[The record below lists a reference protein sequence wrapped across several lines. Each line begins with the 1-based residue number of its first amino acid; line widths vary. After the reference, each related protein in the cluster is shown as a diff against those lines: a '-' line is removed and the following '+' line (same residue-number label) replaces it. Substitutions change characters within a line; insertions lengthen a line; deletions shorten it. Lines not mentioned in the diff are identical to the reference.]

1 MLKIDAIIGTITAI
15 CLVGVLVLLYIGESV
30 EVLVPVLTALV
41 AYLLGRKENVV
52 VGTFKGGMAKLGIG
66 KK

>member
-15 CLVGVLVLLYIGESV
+15 CLVGVLVLLYVGESV

>member
-15 CLVGVLVLLYIGESV
+15 CLVGVLVLLYVGESV

-41 AYLLGRKENVV
+41 AYLLGRKESVV
-52 VGTFKGGMAKLGIG
+52 VGAFKGGMAKLGIG

>member
-41 AYLLGRKENVV
+41 AYLLGRKESVV
-52 VGTFKGGMAKLGIG
+52 VSIFKGGMAKLGIG
-66 KK
+66 KR